1 MKSNLLIP
9 FPKDLLEFSQTET
22 IEWNE
27 QYEESFIAE
36 IPLVYE
42 AAFHNG
48 LDVLKP
54 WKIADQTIPVVI
66 HEWRNIKEELT
77 IKFAKRDHV
86 MIEELM
92 RRGISFFYEVLYWSN
107 HQPVVLFEH
116 KDVKLK
122 IIPINFSERM
132 KFILTRIKNYH
143 SFVQLT
149 ELFNEMEKLFWKHQ
163 VMKKGV

>member
-9 FPKDLLEFSQTET
+9 FPKNLLEFSQTEI

-27 QYEESFIAE
+27 QYEVSFIAE
-36 IPLVYE
+36 IPLLYE

-54 WKIADQTIPVVI
+54 WKIADQTIPGVI
-66 HEWRNIKEELT
+66 HEWGNIKEELT

-92 RRGISFFYEVLYWSN
+92 RKGIALFYEVLYWSN
-107 HQPVVLFEH
+107 HRPVVFYEPR
-116 KDVKLK
+116 DVNLI
-122 IIPINFSERM
+122 IIPINFWERM
-132 KFILTRIKNYH
+132 KFISSRIKNYH